1 MNLKQLQTFQWV
13 AALGSFRKT
22 AELLHTTQ
30 PAISSR
36 ISNLEAA
43 LGVKLFE
50 RDTGNVQ
57 LTAKGIELLPHAEK
71 VLRMTEKLKSKMRGG
86 SQLSGILRLGVSE
99 TIVHTWLPLFLAKLH
114 EVHPR
119 VDVEIMVDVTVNLRN
134 ELVNHSLDLA
144 LLMGPVS
151 EFHMV
156 NLELSRFALA
166 WTASP
171 QLGIKPSRQLSLDKL
186 IRFPLLTYAR
196 NTRPCME
203 LANHIRENCEE
214 PARIFPS
221 SSLAA
226 CLRMTV
232 DGIGVATLPRQVI
245 REHLEK
251 GDLIEVSCE
260 WKPSDLSF
268 TATFASSPFNPI
280 AEAAARLAQEVAPI
294 GQERKTGLG
303 SSKDVRNSTE

>member
-1 MNLKQLQTFQWV
+1 MILNLKQLQTFQWV
-13 AALGSFRKT
+13 ATLGSFRKT

-57 LTAKGIELLPHAEK
+57 LTAKGLELLPHAEK
-71 VLRMTEKLKSKMRGG
+71 VLRMTEKLKSRMGG
-86 SQLSGILRLGVSE
+86 ESQLSGILRLGVSE

-114 EVHPR
+114 KVHPR

-134 ELVNHSLDLA
+134 ELVAHSLDLA

-151 EFHMV
+151 EFRMV
-156 NLELSRFALA
+156 NLDLSRFALA
-166 WTASP
+166 WAASP
-171 QLGIKPSRQLSLDKL
+171 QLGIKPSRQLSLDQL

-196 NTRPCME
+196 NTRPCIE
-203 LANHIRENCEE
+203 LANHLRETCEE

-226 CLRMTV
+226 CLQMTV

-251 GDLIEVSCE
+251 GDLIEVPCE
-260 WKPSDLSF
+260 WKPSDLHF
-268 TATFASSPFNPI
+268 TATFASRPFNPI
-280 AEAAARLAQEVAPI
+280 AEAAARLAQDVAPI
-294 GQERKTGLG
+294 DQERQAGLNVG
-303 SSKDVRNSTE
+303 